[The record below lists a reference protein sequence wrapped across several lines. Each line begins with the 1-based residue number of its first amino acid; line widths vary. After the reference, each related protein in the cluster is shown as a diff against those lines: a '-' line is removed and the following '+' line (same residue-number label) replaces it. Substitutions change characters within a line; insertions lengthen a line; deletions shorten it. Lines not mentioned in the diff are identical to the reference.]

1 MKDKKLTTALEKAQ
15 EKSTKKPRKLLYV
28 KLEGPDY
35 EEDNHFNDEKSLND
49 YLSKHP
55 EVKLISKKEVTC
67 SSPSASDSGGMVR
80 MSKYKD
86 KKRTNALE
94 KAQEKSKQ
102 RTAPEAQADS
112 GQEKDM
118 QPEAKFLNLL
128 KNEPGLAAR
137 LIEAIETGRWLVTVH
152 FQKKY
157 SPEDKHDLHQF
168 YCIRGYPK
176 NDVPVS
182 LKNTAAD
189 FIAKEIPNADLPEDS
204 RWH

>member
-15 EKSTKKPRKLLYV
+15 ENS
-28 KLEGPDY
+28 
-35 EEDNHFNDEKSLND
+35 
-49 YLSKHP
+49 
-55 EVKLISKKEVTC
+55 I
-67 SSPSASDSGGMVR
+67 
-80 MSKYKD
+80 
-86 KKRTNALE
+86 
-94 KAQEKSKQ
+94 Q
-102 RTAPEAQADS
+102 RTADS

-137 LIEAIETGRWLVTVH
+137 LIEALDTGRWLVTIH

-157 SPEDKHDLHQF
+157 KPEDEHDLHHY
-168 YCIRGYPK
+168 YCQKNYPK

-189 FIAKEIPNADLPEDS
+189 FIAKEMPNADLPEDS